1 MKLDS
6 LKLAQEL
13 IKYNS
18 VSGVESGV
26 IDFLDKKLSEIG
38 FECYVVEFTGDN
50 SYPVKNLHASYNP
63 NNASRIFYFAGHTDV
78 VPIGDEK
85 SWRYPPFEGRVVD
98 DILYGRGVV
107 DMKGSIA
114 AFICAAEEF
123 IVEFPDVDCGIGF
136 LITDDEEADAINGTK
151 KMLEWM
157 KKNNKKMSACLV
169 GEPTNPTELGEEVK
183 IGRRGSV
190 SFSLKVIGVQGHVA
204 YPQNANN
211 PITSLVNT
219 LKLLKD
225 YKLDNGNHFFDPSNL
240 EITNIASCGSGSNVI
255 PAYASANFN
264 VRFND
269 EHDSKSIISW
279 VEYVCRMAGKFE
291 LSYKIS
297 GESFITEPSNLTD
310 IVLLAIEEE
319 TGSRPKISTS
329 GGTSDARFIKDFC
342 PIIEFGL
349 INKTAHH
356 VNENVAVQDIY
367 KLKEIYK
374 KILIFYATK

>member
-6 LKLAQEL
+6 LKLSQEL

-18 VSGVESGV
+18 VSGTESGV
-26 IDFLDKKLSEIG
+26 IDFLSEKLSEIG
-38 FECYVVEFTGDN
+38 FKCDVVRFEGDG
-50 SYPVKNLHASYNP
+50 SYAVKNLHALYNP
-63 NNASRIFYFAGHTDV
+63 DRKSRTFYFAGHTDV

-85 SWRYPPFEGRVVD
+85 AWKYPPFEGRVID

-107 DMKGSIA
+107 DMKGAIA
-114 AFICAAEEF
+114 AFFCAASEF
-123 IVEFPDVDCGIGF
+123 IQEFPSADFGIGF
-136 LITDDEEADAINGTK
+136 LITDDEEADATNGTK

-157 KKNNKKMSACLV
+157 KENNKKMSACLV
-169 GEPTNPTELGEEVK
+169 GEPTNPTKLGEEVK

-225 YKLDNGNHFFDPSNL
+225 YKLDNGNRFFDPSNL
-240 EITNIASCGSGSNVI
+240 EITNISSSGAGSNVI
-255 PAYASANFN
+255 PAYATANFN
-264 VRFND
+264 VRFNN
-269 EHDSKSIISW
+269 EHDSASIISW

-291 LSYKIS
+291 LSHRIS
-297 GESFITEPSNLTD
+297 GESFITEPGILSD
-310 IVLLAIEEE
+310 IAILAIEEE
-319 TGSRPKISTS
+319 TGSKPKISTS

-342 PIIEFGL
+342 PVIEFGL

-356 VNENVAVQDIY
+356 VDENIAVNDIY

-374 KILIFYATK
+374 KILILYGTR